1 MKKNAPRKIRILLV
15 DDHLVVRMGLA
26 AVLSLEPDMDVVGEA
41 DSGVTAVSQALS
53 LKPDVV
59 VMDLLMPKLN
69 GDQATARILA
79 VAPNAKILIL
89 TSFGNADEL
98 KNALEAGAIGA
109 LPKTASQAE
118 IIAAIRSAV
127 TGSPIADGLTPIP
140 SANADSQSLLSE
152 RQTEILGLVARGFT
166 NKDIADALH
175 ITLETVK
182 DHLKKIFVQLG
193 AASRTEASTIA
204 SDLGIISRS

>member
-1 MKKNAPRKIRILLV
+1 MKKKPSSKIRILLV

-26 AVLSLEPDMDVVGEA
+26 AVLSLEPDMEVVGEA
-41 DSGVTAVSQALS
+41 DSGVTAVSQSLA
-53 LKPDVV
+53 LKPDIV

-69 GDQATARILA
+69 GDKASERILA
-79 VAPNAKILIL
+79 AIPNTKILIL
-89 TSFGNADEL
+89 TSFGNANEL
-98 KNALEAGAIGA
+98 KNALDAGAVGA
-109 LPKTASQAE
+109 LPKTSSQME
-118 IIAAIRSAV
+118 IVNAIRAAAKGLPV
-127 TGSPIADGLTPIP
+127 PNCLTPAPTMPAENQTI
-140 SANADSQSLLSE
+140 LSE

-166 NKDIADALH
+166 NQDIADALR

-193 AASRTEASTIA
+193 AASRTEAATIA

>member
-1 MKKNAPRKIRILLV
+1 MKKNTPRKIRILLV

-26 AVLSLEPDMDVVGEA
+26 AVLSLEPDMEVVGEA
-41 DSGVTAVSQALS
+41 DSGEAAVSQALS

-59 VMDLLMPKLN
+59 VMDLLMPKQN
-69 GDQATARILA
+69 GDKATEKILA
-79 VAPNAKILIL
+79 ALPNTKILIL
-89 TSFGNADEL
+89 TSFGNANEL
-98 KNALEAGAIGA
+98 KSALDAGATGA
-109 LPKTASQAE
+109 LSKTSSQSE
-118 IIAAIRSAV
+118 ITEAIRA
-127 TGSPIADGLTPIP
+127 TAKGLPIP
-140 SANADSQSLLSE
+140 NGLSPVPMISAESQSLLSE

>member
-1 MKKNAPRKIRILLV
+1 MKKNAPSKISILLV

-26 AVLSLEPDMDVVGEA
+26 AVLSLEPDMEIVGEA
-41 DSGVTAVSQALS
+41 DSGMAAVNQVQS

-59 VMDLLMPKLN
+59 VMDLLMPRMN
-69 GDQATARILA
+69 GDKATK
-79 VAPNAKILIL
+79 KILTMAPATKVLLL
-89 TSFGNADEL
+89 TSFGNANEL
-98 KNALEAGAIGA
+98 KNALDAGAVGA
-109 LPKTASQAE
+109 LPKTSSQVEIINAIRAAIKGLPIPNGLSPIPTISAGSQA
-118 IIAAIRSAV
+118 
-127 TGSPIADGLTPIP
+127 
-140 SANADSQSLLSE
+140 LLSE

-166 NKDIADALH
+166 NQDIAGALH